1 MVLPLERGRL
11 TMFKQILVGL
21 EVLDTDFVWHCEHD
35 VLMHPSHFEFV
46 PPTAAAYY
54 YNESVYK
61 VDATTGQGV
70 FYYTKQ
76 TSGLCADRQLL
87 LEHYRKRVQLV
98 ERHGYDHAMGYEPGC
113 HQPPRGVDAYPAIRW
128 MSRVPNVDI
137 RHGCNLTKT
146 RWDPAEFRD
155 KTTCLGWTLVDEVP
169 GWGVTKGRFQEFLK
183 ELGA

>member
-1 MVLPLERGRL
+1 
-11 TMFKQILVGL
+11 MFKQQLVGL
-21 EVLDTDFVWHCEHD
+21 EVMDADVVFFAEHD
-35 VLMHPSHFEFV
+35 VAYHPSHFEFV
-46 PPTAAAYY
+46 PDRADAYF
-54 YNESVYK
+54 YNEQVFK
-61 VDATTGQGV
+61 VDAATGQGV